1 MRIYSVHL
9 GVQCSAPK
17 RLGAFSWESSVT
29 LENTASLGFQPRQL
43 SSFIQTTDAFCA
55 LSGRR
60 YS

>member
-17 RLGAFSWESSVT
+17 RLSAFSWESSVT
-29 LENTASLGFQPRQL
+29 LENTGSAGLQSWPL
-43 SSFIQTTDAFCA
+43 SSYIQTTDAFCA